1 MANDISPYNPIF
13 YAQEAL
19 ILLENAL
26 GMAARVHRGY
36 DAERRSVEAGDTIQ
50 IRKPGTFTA
59 QNAPGSA
66 QDLAPEKMDLV
77 VNQHKEVRISLTD
90 KDLALS
96 EDRIIAD
103 HIRPAAYALANDV
116 DLALNGLYADIPWLN
131 DAAGS
136 ANIVDLT
143 GPYQTLFDIGV
154 PMDPE
159 FLHLEVN
166 GTQQAYFQQLDIFH
180 DASKR
185 GTAGETETLRRGSLG
200 HALGFEVFANQNV
213 QSHTKGTA
221 STGVLLV
228 NGTFLVGVKSIDLD
242 TGTVT
247 GTLVPGDTFVIA
259 GDTQRY
265 SVTALNTASGNAFTG
280 VAFTPALKAA
290 PADNASVTVSLDD
303 HAANLGFHRN
313 AFAFAT
319 APLPM
324 VLQNQLGAQV
334 ETITDP
340 DTGLS
345 LRARLFYD
353 GDNTFVVLDIL
364 YGVKTLDEN
373 LATRLRGSS
382 TPDGVI

>member
-103 HIRPAAYALANDV
+103 HIQPAAYALANDV

-159 FLHLEVN
+159 FLHLEGN

-185 GTAGETETLRRGSLG
+185 GQRERPRRCDVGHWATPSGSRSSRTRTC
-200 HALGFEVFANQNV
+200 
-213 QSHTKGTA
+213 SHTRKAPGSDQKRRAHLAYKSGSEDALTTPGT
-221 STGVLLV
+221 T
-228 NGTFLVGVKSIDLD
+228 
-242 TGTVT
+242 
-247 GTLVPGDTFVIA
+247 
-259 GDTQRY
+259 
-265 SVTALNTASGNAFTG
+265 
-280 VAFTPALKAA
+280 
-290 PADNASVTVSLDD
+290 
-303 HAANLGFHRN
+303 
-313 AFAFAT
+313 
-319 APLPM
+319 
-324 VLQNQLGAQV
+324 
-334 ETITDP
+334 
-340 DTGLS
+340 
-345 LRARLFYD
+345 
-353 GDNTFVVLDIL
+353 
-364 YGVKTLDEN
+364 
-373 LATRLRGSS
+373 ATR
-382 TPDGVI
+382 V